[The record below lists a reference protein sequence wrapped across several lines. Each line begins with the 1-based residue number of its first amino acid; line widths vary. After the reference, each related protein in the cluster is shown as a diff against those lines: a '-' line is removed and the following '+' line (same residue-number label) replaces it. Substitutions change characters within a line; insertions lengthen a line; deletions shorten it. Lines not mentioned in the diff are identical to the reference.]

1 MNGGTYAELA
11 ILLGIPEK
19 ELTALDRDMGERTG
33 RRDVLERVD
42 TGRRLLAEAALRKLG
57 VRVGDAV
64 AAERAL
70 MNHLMVAERALVGIV
85 EGMVGRD
92 RFEKAAALARAAVH
106 AEPGWFLKRERIGE
120 SLRAHEPTHLLS
132 YLGYGSV
139 EELLGKEDALEVMSA
154 LRFME
159 SDEWMHELFRRAY
172 QGVGP
177 EQFETRPIEI
187 RVLGPRWQEIAERF
201 VAKKH
206 HNVSHLK
213 EFGVIFVNPIAESIP
228 GAFMR
233 DFSLLFHYFHE
244 IQFYAS
250 LFRRY
255 AGYPDFADRFAALL
269 RGDVKEA
276 GPGVSFDVMAKE
288 GEWLIIQRYLMK
300 ENPHDA
306 RLALPH
312 MNPESLHWRSAERDL
327 VAFGKAH
334 PETGL
339 AFWEG
344 LDWVGTVLPRSSA
357 EPEVVS
363 FDLEDAAMSL
373 VAAGRNEGDAFAYH
387 MQESLWTELCAAYA
401 GGEAELR
408 RILVEQFEKG
418 IITFST

>member
-1 MNGGTYAELA
+1 MKGGAYEGLA

-19 ELTALDRDMGERTG
+19 ALVALDRDMAERTG
-33 RRDVLERVD
+33 RRDVVERVE
-42 TGRRLLAEAALRKLG
+42 TARRLLAETALRKLG

-64 AAERAL
+64 AVERAL
-70 MNHLMVAERALVGIV
+70 MNQVMVAERATIGIV
-85 EGMVGRD
+85 ERTAGRD
-92 RFEKAAALARAAVH
+92 KFEGAAALARAATH
-106 AEPGWFLKRERIGE
+106 AESGWFLKRARIGE
-120 SLRAHEPTHLLS
+120 NLRVHEPTHLLS

-139 EELLGKEDALEVMSA
+139 AELLEKEDSFEVMSV

-159 SDEWMHELFRRAY
+159 SDEWMHELFRRSY
-172 QGVGP
+172 QGIGP

-213 EFGVIFVNPIAESIP
+213 EFGVIFVNPIAESAP

-255 AGYPDFADRFAALL
+255 AGYPDFADRVASLL
-269 RGDVKEA
+269 RGDIKEL
-276 GPGVSFDVMAKE
+276 GPGWSSDAMATA
-288 GEWLIIQRYLMK
+288 GEWLIIQRYLVK
-300 ENPHDA
+300 EDLHDV

-312 MNPESLHWRSAERDL
+312 MNPESLHWRNAERDL

-344 LDWVGTVLPRSSA
+344 LDWVGTILPRSSA
-357 EPEVVS
+357 ESEAVS
-363 FDLEDAAMSL
+363 FDLEDVAMSL
-373 VAAGRNEGDAFAYH
+373 VAAGRKEGDASTYH

-401 GGEAELR
+401 GGETELR
-408 RILVEQFEKG
+408 RMLVEQFERGMIK
-418 IITFST
+418 F